1 MMRTRFALG
10 AACVTILS
18 VAMTCAA
25 LAQAIAVSPGAP
37 VCPTGAA
44 PMVDSSTVTV
54 IIGSGTAWNRR
65 TFTAPDLQR
74 ILFYADAIRSRFVP
88 PPTLGAVPTLA
99 ESPLKAWGGE
109 VSRHSA
115 VGGKLVLVTKPNG
128 RLREAFWQVLP
139 LSAPFARAV
148 YVAAITAD
156 TAHDFDGIPG
166 GETGRVDDT
175 LVVQLRTIDGDPTP
189 AELPLMRA
197 RLASYVAESPSFATK
212 KGGLFYPTNARNAGV
227 ENEGEMQVIV
237 GSDGKAVMSSTQ
249 VTRIDWRDFVSTMRR
264 AIAESVFQP
273 AMSNGCAVPSV
284 AIERFKFSVRR

>member
-1 MMRTRFALG
+1 MALT
-10 AACVTILS
+10 AVISVTVHS
-18 VAMTCAA
+18 TA
-25 LAQAIAVSPGAP
+25 LAQAIAVAHDAP
-37 VCPTGAA
+37 VCSAGAS

-65 TFTAPDLQR
+65 TFTAADQQR
-74 ILFYADAIRSRFVP
+74 ILYYADAIRSRFVP

-99 ESPLKAWGGE
+99 ESPIQAWGGE

-148 YVAAITAD
+148 YVAAIMAD

-175 LVVQLRTIDGDPTP
+175 LVVQVRTITGELTP
-189 AELPLMRA
+189 SELPLMRA
-197 RLASYVAESPSFATK
+197 RLASYLAERPSYALK
-212 KGGLFYPTNARNAGV
+212 KGDLVYPTNAGNAGV

-249 VTRIDWRDFVSTMRR
+249 VTRIDWRDFVGTMRR
-264 AIAESVFQP
+264 AIAESVYQP